1 LFHSLCCSE
10 KNIMYG
16 SMQGISN
23 ISPGTLAPSNLTG
36 ITSPPFKSPPPK
48 NLFPVGPN
56 STWGGPNYETDMMY
70 ELQRRDSVIIH
81 QHNRILQLEEE
92 LILYNKQIERLILQ
106 VAKQTKISD
115 TNKPKQKTNQ
125 TRYWTAEEHQRFLD
139 ALKMYGVKE
148 VKAIAAHVGTRS
160 STQVRTHAQKY
171 FLKLDREKKSPTDE
185 TQKEKDYEPLSEDED
200 AIEPKKRKL
209 SIEQLSPTLLASPV
223 AQQQKHDKGPT
234 LQTDQQLNSEI
245 PIPQPKG
252 PLPDLNQLTGQ
263 LDIQPQITPEQPRI
277 PQKQTSTN
285 LTMTLEG
292 LASSISLFEQETT
305 ETTEKTF
312 LV

>member
-1 LFHSLCCSE
+1 
-10 KNIMYG
+10 
-16 SMQGISN
+16 
-23 ISPGTLAPSNLTG
+23 
-36 ITSPPFKSPPPK
+36 
-48 NLFPVGPN
+48 VGPN

-171 FLKLDREKKSPTDE
+171 FLKLDREKKTPTDE

-209 SIEQLSPTLLASPV
+209 SIEQLSPTLPTSSQSL
-223 AQQQKHDKGPT
+223 DKGPTT
-234 LQTDQQLNSEI
+234 LQTDQQLNSETH
-245 PIPQPKG
+245 IPQPKG
-252 PLPDLNQLTGQ
+252 QQPDLNQLTGQ
-263 LDIQPQITPEQPRI
+263 IDIQPQITPEQPRI

-312 LV
+312 WFNTFASTNNPSLKN

>member
-1 LFHSLCCSE
+1 
-10 KNIMYG
+10 MYG

-23 ISPGTLAPSNLTG
+23 ISPGTLTPSNLTG

-171 FLKLDREKKSPTDE
+171 FLKLDREKKTPTDE

-200 AIEPKKRKL
+200 ATEPKKRKL
-209 SIEQLSPTLLASPV
+209 SVEFSPTLPTSNVIVPQETDRSL
-223 AQQQKHDKGPT
+223 DKGPT
-234 LQTDQQLNSEI
+234 DLPQLNGQTDIQQTKGQPDLQQLNAQTDLI
-245 PIPQPKG
+245 QLNGQPPI
-252 PLPDLNQLTGQ
+252 T
-263 LDIQPQITPEQPRI
+263 TEQPRI
-277 PQKQTSTN
+277 PQKLIGTN
-285 LTMTLEG
+285 LAMTLES